1 MINCKLIN
9 FDCAQ
14 ELVSVCRRYEEDIDV
29 ICGRYIIDGKSTLGV
44 ASLVGSHVSIE
55 INTEDGSVKEK
66 FKKEMEKAL
75 NESRNYQ

>member
-14 ELVSVCRRYEEDIDV
+14 ELVSVCRRYDEDIDV

-44 ASLVGSHVSIE
+44 ASL
-55 INTEDGSVKEK
+55 KEK

>member
-14 ELVSVCRRYEEDIDV
+14 ELVCVCRRYDEDIDV
-29 ICGRYIIDGKSTLGV
+29 ICGRYISDGKSTLGV
-44 ASLVGSHVSIE
+44 ASLVGNHVSIE
-55 INTEDGSVKEK
+55 INTEDGAVKEK